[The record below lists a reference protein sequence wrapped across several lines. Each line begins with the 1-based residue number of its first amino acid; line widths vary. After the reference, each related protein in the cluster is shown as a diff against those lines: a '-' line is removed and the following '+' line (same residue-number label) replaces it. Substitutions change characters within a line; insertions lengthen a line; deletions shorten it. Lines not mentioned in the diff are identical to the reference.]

1 MSYYPDTFE
10 KPVMHDA
17 IRTLHAACEAANP
30 RLSLQEASLRW
41 LMYHST
47 LEEGD
52 AFIIGAKKIE
62 QLEENVADIQR
73 GPLPQTVLEAVEG
86 MWKLVDDGTGGTQD
100 A

>member
-17 IRTLHAACEAANP
+17 IRRLHAACEATSP

-41 LMYHST
+41 LMYHSA

-52 AFIIGAKKIE
+52 AFIIGAKRID
-62 QLEENVADIQR
+62 QLEENVADIRR
-73 GPLPQTVLEAVEG
+73 GPLPQSVLEAVEY
-86 MWKLVDDGTGGTQD
+86 MWRLVDDGSDGKQD